1 MCGPLLLLLIGVP
14 ALEIFGLMRVA
25 ERIGGLETLLLVV
38 GGFMLG
44 VGLMRGQSAAAL
56 RNLQSGTP
64 PTADMLAG
72 PLVFVAALLLM
83 FPGFVTD
90 ALALPLL
97 LPPVRRALARRL
109 VARSLGARF
118 QAQGGRGGFVF
129 TAGGMRSASP
139 RRDPGAPE
147 DVDATPSV
155 RGRIERRPDDW
166 EHPTGG

>member
-14 ALEIFGLMRVA
+14 ALEIFGLIRVA

-38 GGFMLG
+38 GSFMLG
-44 VGLMRGQSAAAL
+44 VGVMRGQSASAV
-56 RNLQSGTP
+56 RNLRSGAP

-109 VARSLGARF
+109 VARSVGGRYGA
-118 QAQGGRGGFVF
+118 RGGFVF
-129 TAGGMRSASP
+129 TAGGMRSAPP

-147 DVDATPSV
+147 DVDAAQTM